1 MSIIG
6 RFVRLA
12 APLALL
18 TAAGCAQNF
27 NAQVNRFQAMPAVQ
41 GQSFYVKPADPK
53 LQGGLE
59 FATYASQVS
68 QRLQALGYQAA
79 ASPESASLVVSLSY
93 GVDGGKE
100 RVRSVPSTFSG
111 SCWGYYDP
119 WCNRFGYYP
128 VSWRGGRYGS
138 GFYDP
143 FLFGPGYGYG
153 YGEQYENYT
162 VYTSDL
168 TMNIAKQG
176 SGERVFEGSA
186 KAMSLNNNL
195 TYLVPNLI
203 QAMFT
208 GFPGNSG
215 ETVKITVPPPPKAR

>member
-1 MSIIG
+1 MSVVA

-12 APLALL
+12 APLALM
-18 TAAGCAQNF
+18 AVAGCAQNF
-27 NAQVNRFQAMPAVQ
+27 NAQVNRFQAMPAAQ
-41 GQSFYVKPADPK
+41 GQSFYIKAADPK
-53 LQGGLE
+53 LAGGLE
-59 FATYASQVS
+59 FSTYASQVS
-68 QRLQALGYQAA
+68 QRLQGLGYQAA
-79 ASPESASLVVSLSY
+79 TAPEGASLVVSLSY
-93 GVDGGKE
+93 GVDAGKE
-100 RVRSVPSTFSG
+100 KIRSTPDSFSG
-111 SCWGYYDP
+111 SCWGSYDP
-119 WCNRFGYYP
+119 WCNRYGYYP
-128 VSWRGGRYGS
+128 VSWRGGHYGY

-143 FLFGPGYGYG
+143 FLFGSGYRDNI
-153 YGEQYENYT
+153 ESYT

-215 ETVKITVPPPPKAR
+215 ETVKITVPPPAKTR

>member
-1 MSIIG
+1 MSVIRHIV
-6 RFVRLA
+6 RFA

-18 TAAGCAQNF
+18 TATGCAENF
-27 NAQVNRFQAMPAVQ
+27 DAQVNRFQAMPAVQ
-41 GQSFYVKPADPK
+41 GQSFYVKPVDPK
-53 LQGGLE
+53 LIGGLE

-79 ASPESASLVVSLSY
+79 TSPESAALVVSLSY
-93 GVDGGKE
+93 GVDGGKD
-100 RVRSVPSTFSG
+100 RVRSVPSAYSG
-111 SCWGYYDP
+111 SCWGSYDP

-143 FLFGPGYGYG
+143 FLFGAGYGYG
-153 YGEQYENYT
+153 NEVENYT

-168 TMNIAKQG
+168 SMQIAKQG